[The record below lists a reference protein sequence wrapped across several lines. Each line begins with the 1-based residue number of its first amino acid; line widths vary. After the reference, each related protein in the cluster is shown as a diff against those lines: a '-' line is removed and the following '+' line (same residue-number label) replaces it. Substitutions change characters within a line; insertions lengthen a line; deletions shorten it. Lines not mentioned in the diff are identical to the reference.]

1 MKISG
6 SWKLAALLVVVA
18 AVSFVLG
25 YFAMVRF
32 IL

>member
-1 MKISG
+1 VKNSG
-6 SWKLAALLVVVA
+6 TWKLVGVLVAIA

-25 YFAMVRF
+25 YFAMLRF

>member
-6 SWKLAALLVVVA
+6 SWKLAALLLVVA